1 VSRYVDPDD
10 IERMAARRAMRPDD
24 RIGRR
29 KFPNTLESVIPQ
41 RVDYLLEQS
50 YGRSVTRMDRGV
62 FGPQP
67 GGDSTPRTG
76 PIVTANMP
84 FTLVGGAIAQVIA
97 SQDPNR
103 KALILQ
109 NKDPIGNLFYEFGPL
124 ADGTST
130 FLTPGMYILL
140 DFVCPTDRVTVF
152 AMVNVSGSLKT
163 MSPSG

>member
-1 VSRYVDPDD
+1 MPRRLNRQDYLQQQVVQRRMHPDD
-10 IERMAARRAMRPDD
+10 H
-24 RIGRR
+24 IGRR
-29 KFPNTLESVIPQ
+29 GPLTLESVMPQ
-41 RVDYLLEQS
+41 RVDTLLGQS
-50 YGRSVTRMDRGV
+50 YDAKVTRMDRGV

-84 FTLVGGAIAQVIA
+84 FTLVPNAVAIVIA

-109 NKDPIGNLFYEFGPL
+109 NKDPVANLFYEFGAL
-124 ADGTST
+124 ADTTST
-130 FLTPGMYILL
+130 FLTPGMYLLL

-152 AMVNVSGSLKT
+152 AVAAVSGSLKT
-163 MSPSG
+163 MSPAG